1 MYGWYGFT
9 WFGYNIV
16 DLYPLYL
23 FVKVRLSIIASPTV
37 QCLKRCPEPHKAQ
50 LWMGKRRSATIL
62 LVYYMYVYYMYYFTY
77 KPNRYDRCRCNYRDL
92 YVVKT
97 GNLLW
102 PYVDTHYT
110 HFRNEKSG
118 EFFFDK
124 LKCIPLIIG
133 LNYFL

>member
-1 MYGWYGFT
+1 MPVWLQG
-9 WFGYNIV
+9 
-16 DLYPLYL
+16 L
-23 FVKVRLSIIASPTV
+23 FI
-37 QCLKRCPEPHKAQ
+37 C
-50 LWMGKRRSATIL
+50 G
-62 LVYYMYVYYMYYFTY
+62 
-77 KPNRYDRCRCNYRDL
+77 
-92 YVVKT
+92 KT

-118 EFFFDK
+118 EIFFDK